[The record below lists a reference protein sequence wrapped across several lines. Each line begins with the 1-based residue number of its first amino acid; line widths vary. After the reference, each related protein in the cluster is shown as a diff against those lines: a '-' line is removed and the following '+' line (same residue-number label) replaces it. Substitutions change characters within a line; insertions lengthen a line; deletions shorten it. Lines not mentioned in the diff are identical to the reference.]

1 MMRGHP
7 GQRFRRP
14 PKVTPSDGPSAII
27 TQADHEAADRF
38 FESTGLTDGMA
49 WIEIISGAEDV
60 YFVLNVGPE
69 WRGSVPDLPE
79 HFEGRRVFS
88 EPGRIELA

>member
-1 MMRGHP
+1 MMRGHQ

-14 PKVTPSDGPSAII
+14 PKVIPSDGPAAVI

-38 FESTGLTDGMA
+38 FESTGLADGMA

-60 YFVLNVGPE
+60 YFVLNVGPA
-69 WRGSVPDLPE
+69 WRGPVPDLPE
-79 HFEGRRVFS
+79 RFEGRRVFS